1 MKNVTL
7 QSLLFSKIPCTFL
20 AFPPRRNIISSS
32 AGKAQHVAVKPLCT
46 DIKRF
51 KIHVMI
57 QTFEKKEI

>member
-46 DIKRF
+46 DIR
-51 KIHVMI
+51 KI
-57 QTFEKKEI
+57 